1 MPSRSYTDRTLK
13 LLWGRSAGR
22 CAMPACRIA
31 LFADATDYDPIVVIG
46 EIAHVAAIQDGG
58 PRASLGT
65 GARQRNDYDN
75 LILLCRNCHSVI
87 DGQPGSYSVERLKAL
102 KSEHELWVRNSLPER
117 GRALTGWTALSLQGD
132 HPTDL
137 ASATAAISPD
147 FLQGEWQHLR
157 VQSEPIEWDAEC
169 RLIAHRAQ
177 ALLVGADPFDFRLAV
192 FPLAPVSTCIALGYY
207 LTNRPHVRLFQYH
220 RDQRTW
226 AWPTV
231 PPPLSSITTEGLEEG
246 DNACEE
252 VGFVFHLS
260 AEVRPEAIAQ
270 SPASAARLV
279 HVRASQPATTWL
291 IHPAQLTNLASLSRQ
306 CFEQALQMFPN
317 AVRWHI
323 FFAGPAPAAVVVG
336 QQINPTMT
344 PPVHLYEFRACE
356 VPPYRVSICLGR
368 AAT

>member
-1 MPSRSYTDRTLK
+1 MTSRSYTDRTLK

-22 CAMPACRIA
+22 CAIPDCRIE

-58 PRASLGT
+58 PRAAPGM
-65 GARQRNDYDN
+65 GIGQRNDYDN
-75 LILLCRNCHSVI
+75 LILLCRNCHAVI
-87 DGQPGSYSVERLKAL
+87 DGQPGSHSIEWLKAL
-102 KSEHELWVRNSLPER
+102 KSAHELWVRSSLPER

-147 FLQGEWQHLR
+147 FVQGEWQHLR
-157 VQSEPIEWDAEC
+157 VQTEPIDWDAER
-169 RLIAHRAQ
+169 RLIAERAQ
-177 ALLVGADPFDFRLAV
+177 LLLAGADPFDFRLAV
-192 FPLAPVSTCIALGYY
+192 FPLAPVSACIALGYS
-207 LTNRPHVRLFQYH
+207 LTNRPHVRLFQYQ
-220 RDQRTW
+220 RDERTW
-226 AWPTV
+226 AWPRV
-231 PPPLSSITTEGLEEG
+231 EPPPSSITLEGFSEE
-246 DNACEE
+246 DAECEE

-260 AEVRPEAIAQ
+260 SDVRPEAIAQ

-279 HVRASQPATTWL
+279 HVRVSQPATTWL
-291 IHPAQLTNLASLSRQ
+291 IHPAQLTILASLSRQ
-306 CFEQALQMFPN
+306 CFEQALQRFPN

-344 PPVHLYEFRACE
+344 PPVHLYEFTMRDA
-356 VPPYRVSICLGR
+356 PPYRASICLGG